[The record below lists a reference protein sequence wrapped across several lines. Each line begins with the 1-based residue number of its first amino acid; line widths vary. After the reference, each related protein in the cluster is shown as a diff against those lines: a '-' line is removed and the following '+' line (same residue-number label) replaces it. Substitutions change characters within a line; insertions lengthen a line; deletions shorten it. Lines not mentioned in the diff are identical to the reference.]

1 MNLSSTDDDE
11 LLRMA
16 SMYVAC
22 DDAFLFAQ
30 SPARCVMV
38 FCGVVIVALVV
49 ACVCCGGDKGG
60 EGNVQPSL

>member
-11 LLRMA
+11 LLPTK
-16 SMYVAC
+16 SIYIAC

-38 FCGVVIVALVV
+38 FVA
-49 ACVCCGGDKGG
+49 
-60 EGNVQPSL
+60 